1 MTVKREETVVSRSDD
16 ELDAA
21 LLESLQAP
29 AYENLHD
36 DNKTLWSEIL
46 PNLWQGGT
54 DDYDVMSM
62 GRPVSENP
70 FITKVHFDTVVTL
83 YASAR
88 PVDWFVR
95 EIRYGFWDHDMKDFN
110 SEDLF
115 DIVRVAHTDWKNG
128 RRVLIRCQA
137 GWNRSG
143 LITALVLIREGY
155 SARDAI
161 DMQRKRRSEW
171 VLCNEHFERWLLDVN
186 ALEWQT

>member
-1 MTVKREETVVSRSDD
+1 MSNAND
-16 ELDAA
+16 ELDMA
-21 LLESLQAP
+21 LLENLQAP
-29 AYENLHD
+29 AYEDLHD
-36 DNKTLWSEIL
+36 DDETLWSEIL

-62 GRPVSENP
+62 RSVSENP

-128 RRVLIRCQA
+128 KRVLIRCQA

-171 VLCNEHFERWLLDVN
+171 VLCNEHFERWLLKTDANDWKGN
-186 ALEWQT
+186 AYGKDK

>member
-1 MTVKREETVVSRSDD
+1 MENYEAP
-16 ELDAA
+16 EYLD
-21 LLESLQAP
+21 
-29 AYENLHD
+29 LHD
-36 DNKTLWSEIL
+36 DDEALWSEIL

-62 GRPVSENP
+62 RPVSGENP
-70 FITKVHFDTVVTL
+70 FITKAHFDTVVTL

-110 SEDLF
+110 AEDLF

-128 RRVLIRCQA
+128 KRVLIRCQA

-161 DMQRKRRSEW
+161 DMQRSKRTRH
-171 VLCNEHFERWLLDVN
+171 VLCNTDFERWLLKVD
-186 ALEWQT
+186 AAEWQGEGHGK